1 MVIPKPV
8 REALGIRSG
17 TELDVELLSG
27 KAFKVSVR
35 SAGHADHSE
44 RVGRLAGALSRFATG
59 RGSARND
66 DAAILRAVARDDAR
80 IRPAGTRK
88 RK

>member
-35 SAGHADHSE
+35 STDHAELVRSVAGM
-44 RVGRLAGALSRFATG
+44 LAH
-59 RGSARND
+59 RGKRMSAAREK
-66 DAAILRAVARDDAR
+66 AAIMAAVLAEDQRTKSRARR
-80 IRPAGTRK
+80 RP
-88 RK
+88 